1 MTRRLGREIQ
11 PLADR
16 IMNLLLQLIQTAGKQ
31 SPVIEDAFLAIGALS
46 AALEADFQKYLPAFL
61 PFLSN
66 ALGVREEYQL
76 CSIAV
81 GLIGDVCR
89 ALGEASAAYAQPFME
104 GLLSALQSP
113 VLHRSVKPPILSCFG
128 DLALA
133 IGPSFEPFLDTTM
146 KVLQQAGLMRA
157 DPVQFSSSGHS
168 GLRGQTADQR
178 PVLQSNYD
186 LVDYVNT
193 LREGILEAY
202 TGIVGG
208 LKTGGKADVLLPY
221 IADIFTFLHL
231 ALTDQDRTESILR
244 SAIGLLGD
252 LAEAF
257 PNGQLKEPLSSPW
270 VGELLRAGRT
280 KMGGAETK
288 KVAKWAREVRVPL
301 LWS

>member
-1 MTRRLGREIQ
+1 
-11 PLADR
+11 
-16 IMNLLLQLIQTAGKQ
+16 MNLLLQLIQTAGKQ

-89 ALGEASAAYAQPFME
+89 ALGEGSAAYAQPFME

-157 DPVQFSSSGHS
+157 DPVRRSRAPGRSGARIVSLTIIFGLYSPITISSIMLIRCAKVSW
-168 GLRGQTADQR
+168 RR
-178 PVLQSNYD
+178 
-186 LVDYVNT
+186 T
-193 LREGILEAY
+193 LESSAASRREAKRMFFCP
-202 TGIVGG
+202 TSP
-208 LKTGGKADVLLPY
+208 TCSP
-221 IADIFTFLHL
+221 
-231 ALTDQDRTESILR
+231 
-244 SAIGLLGD
+244 
-252 LAEAF
+252 
-257 PNGQLKEPLSSPW
+257 SSTW
-270 VGELLRAGRT
+270 L
-280 KMGGAETK
+280 
-288 KVAKWAREVRVPL
+288 
-301 LWS
+301 